1 MGATQAIDQ
10 PPSVLTTDERGCTQ
24 IGRSSLA
31 SDLLNRAQGRSYT
44 AGCMPQLPITN
55 YQLLAPMTSFFSEIK
70 TSVLLTLVLAVL
82 LCGAYPL
89 VVWAGAQALF
99 SAKANGSLITDKDGT
114 VRGSTLLA
122 QNFSSDGYFQPRP
135 SAAGTGYDAAN
146 SSGTNLG
153 PTSKKLADSIAAA
166 VVAYRKT
173 NGLPDNAE
181 VPADA
186 VTSSASGLD
195 PHISVANAQ
204 IQARRVAKARGLSLD
219 QVQALVA
226 QYTEDR
232 SLGVFGEAGVN
243 VLRLNLALDALK
255 GTK

>member
-1 MGATQAIDQ
+1 MK
-10 PPSVLTTDERGCTQ
+10 
-24 IGRSSLA
+24 
-31 SDLLNRAQGRSYT
+31 
-44 AGCMPQLPITN
+44 
-55 YQLLAPMTSFFSEIK
+55 SFFLEFK
-70 TSVLLTLVLAVL
+70 TSVLLTLVLAIL

-99 SAKANGSLITDKDGT
+99 PKQANGSLIVDKDGT

-122 QNFSSDGYFQPRP
+122 QNFSSDRYFQPRP

-166 VVAYRKT
+166 VAAYRKT
-173 NGLPDNAE
+173 NGLPDTAE

-195 PHISVANAQ
+195 PHISLANAQ
-204 IQARRVAKARGLSLD
+204 LQAVRVAKVRGLPLER
-219 QVQALVA
+219 VQALVA
-226 QYTEDR
+226 ACTDDR

-243 VLRLNLALDALK
+243 VLRLNLALDELNAAK
-255 GTK
+255 